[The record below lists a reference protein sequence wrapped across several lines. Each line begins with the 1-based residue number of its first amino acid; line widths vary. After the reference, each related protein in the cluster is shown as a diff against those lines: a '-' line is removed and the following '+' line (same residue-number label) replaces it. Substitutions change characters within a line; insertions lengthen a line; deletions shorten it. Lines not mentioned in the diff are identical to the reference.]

1 MDDVFPQTT
10 ELSRDKREFLELLL
24 SEEGDD
30 FNSFPLSYAQQRLWF
45 LDQLEPGSPAYN
57 ISTAVR
63 LSGPLDINTLKR
75 SLNEI
80 VRRHES
86 LRTTFTTID
95 GRPVQVI
102 APSLTLSLPLID
114 LLEFSVDERESEALR
129 LMSEEASRAF
139 DLGRGPLLR
148 VTALRRSEQDL
159 IVLLTMHH
167 IISDGWSM
175 GVFVREMAALYEA
188 FSKGEQSPL
197 PELPIQYADFVQWE
211 RRRLQGELVE
221 KQLTYWKRQLGGDLP
236 VLQLPTDRPRPAV
249 QTYQG
254 ARLAVSIPPRL
265 TESLKALSQSAGATL
280 FMTLLAALQA
290 LLSRYTNQEDIS
302 VGSSIAGRDRAETE
316 GLIGFFLNTLVLRT
330 DLSGNPGFLE
340 LLKRVRE
347 MALGAY
353 GNHDVPV
360 EMLLETLHP
369 ERNPSHNPL
378 FQVLLILQNTPTATL
393 KITDVTLEPLDLDTN
408 TAKFDLTLDLTEKA
422 EGIQGW
428 LEYNTDLF
436 DVETVTGMMHHF
448 QTLLESIVADPN
460 QSLASL
466 ALLTPD
472 ERERSVSEW
481 NQTSVAEESGLC
493 LHQLFERQAERT
505 PDAAAVIFEQEQLTY
520 SELNA
525 RANRLAHYLRRIGVG
540 PEVLVGL
547 MMERSVEMVT
557 SLLGILKAGGAY
569 LPLDPAY
576 PPERLS
582 LILQDSGA
590 RIVLTQSS
598 LQDKFSEQPVTL
610 VCLDADEKAIAK
622 ETGADPSSIVAPQNL
637 AYVIYTSG
645 SSGIPKGVQTP
656 HSAVVNYVE
665 AAGVA
670 YELGSQDRV
679 LQFASISFDA
689 SAEEIYPCLSCGA
702 TLVLRTE
709 EMIASPAGFL
719 EKCQQWQITVVDLPT
734 AYWHELATGLGA
746 EIESFPPS
754 IRLVI
759 IGGERA
765 LPERLADWQQHV
777 GESVRLINS
786 YGPTEATIVATMCE
800 LPRDENGGLI
810 APREVSIGRP
820 VRNAQAYI
828 LDQLL
833 NPVPAGVTGELYLGG
848 SGLARGYL
856 RRAELTAHKFI
867 PHPFSLESGARLYAT
882 GDFARYRADGEIEF
896 VGRFDNQVKVRG
908 FRIELGEI
916 EAALHRHS
924 EVREAVVQARDD
936 APGVT
941 RLVAYIVARP
951 QAAPAVSEIRNH
963 LKQQL
968 PDYMIP
974 SAFVML
980 DALPLTTGGKVDRR
994 ALPAPGDA
1002 RPGLEEGFV
1011 APRTPTEEVLAAI
1024 WAEVLGLK
1032 QVGVHD
1038 NFFDLGGHSLLAT
1051 QVISRIRES
1060 FRAELPLRSVF
1071 EVSTLADLA
1080 DRIEIAVRAEQG
1092 LELPP
1097 INPAAR
1103 DTDLPLSFA
1112 QERLW
1117 FLHQL
1122 DPESAAYHVL
1132 RPMRIRGVLD
1142 VNLLERA
1149 FTEIVRR
1156 HEIYRT
1162 TFPAVAGRPVQ
1173 VIHPPSPVTLVLRNL
1188 RGLPEAEREASVQ
1201 RLIEE
1206 EGQRPFDL
1214 AQGPLWRLALL
1225 QLGDDDHLLMLTE
1238 HHMVHDGWTEG
1249 MLVREFLALY
1259 SAFSAGA
1266 ASPLPELAIQYSDF
1280 GVWQREC
1287 LQGPALEAQL
1297 GYWKKQLSGT
1307 LPVLELPTDRPRLP
1321 AQTFRGE
1328 TQTVMLP
1335 ASLAEDLYELSRRNH
1350 CTLFMTTLAAFST
1363 LLHRYSR
1370 QEDILIGSPIAGR
1383 NRAEL
1388 ENLIGFFVNTM
1399 VLRSD
1404 LSGDPTFLELL
1415 KRTRE
1420 VALGAYAHQDMP
1432 FEKLVEEIQPERN
1445 LDRQAIF
1452 QVMFVLHNAPR
1463 TALEIAG
1470 LTIDAMRVH
1479 NGTSKFDLL
1488 FSIREEEEGLRCV
1501 MEYSTDLF
1509 DDATITRM
1517 MAQFQTLLQGIVAD
1531 PEQRISDLPLLTDA
1545 EELQLLSQWN
1555 ETRANYPHDHLL
1567 HELFEAQVERTPD
1580 DVAASFRNEQL
1591 TYHELNAKANRLAH
1605 YLRAQGVGPEK
1616 RVAICMKRSLE
1627 MVCAVLGVLKSGGAY
1642 VALDAAYPP
1651 ERLAYMLEDADVV
1664 IVLTQKTLASSLPQY
1679 PATVVCVDADWD
1691 AIARESE
1698 ENLLST
1704 GAAESLVYVTYTSGS
1719 TGKPKGIAMI
1729 QRPLVNLLTWMVRH
1743 TRLPEKART
1752 LQFASLSFDVS
1763 FQDIFSTLCSGG
1775 TVEMISESERQDI
1788 ANLAKILTARAI
1800 HRIFIPAVALQQL
1813 AEGFC
1818 AQGDFNAP
1826 LRKVIAGSEQ
1836 LLITHAIN
1844 TMFGKLK
1851 QASLHNEYGPSEA
1864 HVVTELA
1871 LPKETDNWPKRPAIG
1886 RPIAN
1891 TQIYMLDRNFKPTPI
1906 GVPGELH
1913 IGGVGLARGY
1923 LTLPD
1928 VTAEKFIPDPFS
1940 PKPGAR
1946 LYRTGDLARYL
1957 PDGSIEFMGRMD
1969 HQLKI
1974 RGFRIEPGE
1983 VEVVLSQHPAVQEA
1997 MVMAHEHAPGDKRL
2011 VAYVVT
2017 FPEARPT
2024 ISELRAHLKEKL
2036 PDYMVPSTLI
2046 LLDELPLTPNG
2057 KVDRGALPVPEQ
2069 SRPELDQVFVAPRTE
2084 LEKVLAKMWIAV
2096 LGLERVGVNDNF
2108 FELGGHSLL
2117 ATQLIS
2123 RVSEAFQTDLPLRI
2137 IFESPSVSSMAERM
2151 LQTELRP
2158 GDFEEMARILE
2169 QLDALTEEE
2178 AKAMLEGLRNLG
2190 ATAYSSRNR

>member
-1 MDDVFPQTT
+1 MDEVSRQVTD
-10 ELSRDKREFLELLL
+10 LSRDKRELLELLL
-24 SEEGDD
+24 NEEGND

-63 LSGPLDINTLKR
+63 LSGLLDIDTLKR

-102 APSLTLSLPLID
+102 APSLTLPLPLID
-114 LLEFSVDERESEALR
+114 LSELSVAARESEAVR
-129 LMSEEASRAF
+129 LMFDEARRVF
-139 DLGRGPLLR
+139 DLGQGPLLR
-148 VTALRRSEQDL
+148 VTVLRLCKQDH
-159 IVLLTMHH
+159 IVVLTMHH
-167 IISDGWSM
+167 IVSDGWSM
-175 GVFVREMAALYEA
+175 GVFIREMAALYEA
-188 FSKGEQSPL
+188 FSKREPSPL
-197 PELPIQYADFVQWE
+197 PELPLQYADFVQWE
-211 RRRLQGELVE
+211 RQHLQDEMVE
-221 KQLTYWKRQLGGDLP
+221 RQLAYWKQQLGGDLP

-249 QTYQG
+249 QTHQG
-254 ARLAVSIPPRL
+254 ARLPVSLPPRL
-265 TESLKALSQSAGATL
+265 IESLKALSQSEGATL
-280 FMTLLAALQA
+280 FMTLLAAFQA

-302 VGSSIAGRDRAETE
+302 IGSSIAGRNRAETE

-347 MALGAY
+347 VALGAY
-353 GNHDVPV
+353 SNQDVPV
-360 EMLLETLHP
+360 EMLLEALHP
-369 ERNPSHNPL
+369 ERIPSHNPL
-378 FQVLLILQNTPTATL
+378 FQVLFILQNTPTATL
-393 KITDVTLEPLDLDTN
+393 QITGLTLQPLELDTN

-422 EGIQGW
+422 GGIQGW

-436 DVETVTGMMHHF
+436 ELETVAGMMHHF
-448 QTLLESIVADPN
+448 QTLLESIIADPN

-466 ALLTPD
+466 ALLTAD
-472 ERERSVSEW
+472 ERERSVSQW
-481 NQTSVAEESGLC
+481 NQSSVVEESGLS
-493 LHQLFERQAERT
+493 LHQLVERQAERT
-505 PDAAAVIFEQEQLTY
+505 PEAVAVIFEQEQLTY
-520 SELNA
+520 GELNA
-525 RANRLAHYLRRIGVG
+525 RANRLAHYLHRIGVG

-547 MMERSVEMVT
+547 LMERSVEMV
-557 SLLGILKAGGAY
+557 SGLLGILKAGGAY

-576 PPERLS
+576 PEERLS
-582 LILQDSGA
+582 LILGDSGA

-598 LQDKFSEQPVTL
+598 LQEKISEQPVRV

-622 ETGADPSSIVAPQNL
+622 ETSSNPSNIVGPQNL

-645 SSGIPKGVQTP
+645 SSGVPKGVQTP

-709 EMIASPAGFL
+709 EMLASPARFL
-719 EKCQQWQITVVDLPT
+719 ETCQEWQITVVDLPT
-734 AYWHELATGLGA
+734 AYWHELAAGLGV

-759 IGGERA
+759 IGGERT
-765 LPERLADWQQHV
+765 LPERLADWQRHV
-777 GESVRLINS
+777 GESVRLVNS

-800 LPRDENGGLI
+800 LPASENGALT
-810 APREVSIGRP
+810 ARREVSIGRP

-828 LDQLL
+828 LDQRL
-833 NPVPAGVTGELYLGG
+833 NPVPVGVAGELYLGG

-856 RRAELTAHKFI
+856 RRPELTAQKFI
-867 PHPFSLESGARLYAT
+867 AHPFSLEAGGRLYAT
-882 GDFARYRADGEIEF
+882 GDFARYRAEGQIEF
-896 VGRFDNQVKVRG
+896 VGRIDNQVKVRG

-924 EVREAVVQARDD
+924 AVREAVVEARDD
-936 APGVT
+936 APGVK

-951 QAAPAVSEIRNH
+951 QAAVPATSEIRNY

-980 DALPLTTGGKVDRR
+980 DALSLTTGGKVDRR

-1002 RPGLEEGFV
+1002 RPELDEGFV
-1011 APRTPTEEVLAAI
+1011 APRTPTEGVLAAI
-1024 WAEVLGLK
+1024 WGEVLGLK

-1060 FRAELPLRSVF
+1060 FRTELSLRSVF
-1071 EVSTLADLA
+1071 EFPTLADLA
-1080 DRIEIAVRAEQG
+1080 DRIEIAVRAGQDF
-1092 LELPP
+1092 ELPP
-1097 INPAAR
+1097 IKPAAGNA
-1103 DTDLPLSFA
+1103 DLPLSFA

-1173 VIHPPSPVTLVLRNL
+1173 MVHPPTPVTLVPRDL
-1188 RGLPEAEREASVQ
+1188 RGLAKAGREASVQ
-1201 RLIEE
+1201 QLIEE
-1206 EGQRPFDL
+1206 EGQCPFDL
-1214 AQGPLWRLALL
+1214 ALGPLWRLTLL
-1225 QLGDDDHLLMLTE
+1225 QLDDDDHLLMLTE

-1259 SAFSAGA
+1259 AAFSTGA
-1266 ASPLPELAIQYSDF
+1266 ASPLPELPIQYSDF
-1280 GVWQREC
+1280 GIWQREC

-1297 GYWKKQLSGT
+1297 AYWKKQLSGT

-1321 AQTFRGE
+1321 VQTFRGE
-1328 TQTVMLP
+1328 TQTVILP
-1335 ASLAEDLYELSRRNH
+1335 ASLSEDLYELSRRNH

-1363 LLHRYSR
+1363 LLYRYSG

-1399 VLRSD
+1399 VLRSN
-1404 LSGDPTFLELL
+1404 LAGDPTFLGLL

-1420 VALGAYAHQDMP
+1420 VALEAYAHQDMP

-1445 LDRQAIF
+1445 LSRQALF

-1463 TALEIAG
+1463 TELEIAG
-1470 LTIDAMRVH
+1470 LSIDAMRVH
-1479 NGTSKFDLL
+1479 NRTAKFDLL

-1517 MAQFQTLLQGIVAD
+1517 LGQFQTLLRGIVAD

-1555 ETRANYPHDHLL
+1555 ETRADYPHDQLL

-1580 DVAASFRNEQL
+1580 DLAVSFENEQL
-1591 TYHELNAKANRLAH
+1591 TYRELNAKANRLARF
-1605 YLRAQGVGPEK
+1605 LRAQGVGSEV
-1616 RVAICMKRSLE
+1616 RVAICIKRSLE
-1627 MVCAVLGVLKSGGAY
+1627 MVSAVLGVLKCGGAY
-1642 VALDAAYPP
+1642 VALDAAYPR

-1664 IVLTQKTLASSLPQY
+1664 VVLTEKTLASSLPQY
-1679 PATVVCVDADWD
+1679 NATVVCIDADWE

-1698 ENLLST
+1698 ENLASAGT
-1704 GAAESLVYVTYTSGS
+1704 PESLVYVTYTSGS

-1729 QRPLVNLLTWMVRH
+1729 QRPLLNLLTWMTRH

-1775 TVEMISESERQDI
+1775 TVVMISESDRQDI
-1788 ANLAKILTARAI
+1788 SNLAKILTAREI

-1818 AQGDFNAP
+1818 AQGDFDAP

-1836 LLITHAIN
+1836 LQITQSIN
-1844 TMFGKLK
+1844 TMFANLA

-1891 TQIYMLDRNFKPTPI
+1891 TQIYLLDRNFKPMPI

-1928 VTAEKFIPDPFS
+1928 VTADKFIPDPFS
-1940 PKPGAR
+1940 PEPGAR

-1957 PDGSIEFMGRMD
+1957 PDGSIEFLGRMD

-1983 VEVVLSQHPAVQEA
+1983 IEVVLGQHPAIQEA
-1997 MVMAHEHAPGDKRL
+1997 VVMAHEHAPGDKRL
-2011 VAYVVT
+2011 IAYVVT
-2017 FPEARPT
+2017 FPEATPT
-2024 ISELRAHLKEKL
+2024 VGELRAHLKEKL
-2036 PDYMVPSTLI
+2036 PDYMVPSTFV

-2057 KVDRGALPVPEQ
+2057 KVDRRALPAPEQ
-2069 SRPELDQVFVAPRTE
+2069 SRPELEQAFVAPRTA
-2084 LEKVLAKMWIAV
+2084 LEEVLAKMWGDL
-2096 LGLERVGVNDNF
+2096 LGLERVGINDNF

-2123 RVSEAFQTDLPLRI
+2123 RVTDSFQTTLPVRI
-2137 IFESPSVSSMAERM
+2137 IFESSTVSGMAERM
-2151 LQTELRP
+2151 LQKEVRA
-2158 GDFEEMARILE
+2158 GDFETIARILKH
-2169 QLDALTEEE
+2169 LDEVTEEE
-2178 AKAMLEGLRNLG
+2178 AKAMLQGSNL
-2190 ATAYSSRNR
+2190 

>member
-1 MDDVFPQTT
+1 MDDVSRQVTD
-10 ELSRDKREFLELLL
+10 LSRDRRELLELLL
-24 SEEGDD
+24 SEEDD
-30 FNSFPLSYAQQRLWF
+30 DLNSFPLSYAQQRLWF
-45 LDQLEPGSPAYN
+45 LDQLEPGCPAYN

-63 LSGPLDINTLKR
+63 LSGPLDIDTLKR

-86 LRTTFTTID
+86 LRTTFTTIE

-102 APSLTLSLPLID
+102 APSLMLPLPLID
-114 LLEFSVDERESEALR
+114 LLAFSLDERESEALL
-129 LMSEEASRAF
+129 LMSEEARRAF
-139 DLGRGPLLR
+139 DLEHGPLLR
-148 VTALRRSEQDL
+148 VTALRRGNQDH
-159 IVLLTMHH
+159 IIQLTMHH
-167 IISDGWSM
+167 IVSDGWSM
-175 GVFVREMAALYEA
+175 SVFIHEMATLYEA
-188 FSKGEQSPL
+188 FSKGEPSPL
-197 PELPIQYADFVQWE
+197 PELPIQYADFVHWE
-211 RRRLQGELVE
+211 QQHLQDELVE
-221 KQLTYWKRQLGGDLP
+221 RQLAYWKRQLGGDLP
-236 VLQLPTDRPRPAV
+236 VLPLPTDRPRPAV
-249 QTYQG
+249 QTYRG
-254 ARLAVSIPPRL
+254 ARLPVSLPLSL
-265 TESLKALSQSAGATL
+265 TESLKALSQSEGATL
-280 FMTLLAALQA
+280 FMTLLAAFQA

-302 VGSSIAGRDRAETE
+302 IGSSIAGRTRAETE
-316 GLIGFFLNTLVLRT
+316 GLIGFFLNTMVLRT

-347 MALGAY
+347 VALGAY
-353 GNHDVPV
+353 SNQDVPV
-360 EMLLETLHP
+360 EMLLEALHP
-369 ERNPSHNPL
+369 ERNSGHNPL
-378 FQVLLILQNTPTATL
+378 FQVLFILQNTPAATL
-393 KITDVTLEPLDLDTN
+393 KITDVTLQPIELDTN
-408 TAKFDLTLDLTEKA
+408 TAKFDLTLDLTEQA

-436 DVETVTGMMHHF
+436 DVETVTGMMHNF
-448 QTLLESIVADPN
+448 QTLLESIIADPR
-460 QSLASL
+460 QRLASL
-466 ALLTPD
+466 ALLTSD
-472 ERERSVSEW
+472 QRDQLVSHW
-481 NQTSVAEESGLC
+481 NQTSVAGESGLC

-505 PDAAAVIFEQEQLTY
+505 PDASAVIFDQEQLTY
-520 SELNA
+520 GELNA
-525 RANRLAHYLRRIGVG
+525 RSNRLANYLRRIGVG

-547 MMERSVEMVT
+547 LMERSVEMIT
-557 SLLGILKAGGAY
+557 SMLGILKAGGAY
-569 LPLDPAY
+569 LPLDPAF

-582 LILQDSGA
+582 LILRDSGA
-590 RIVLTQSS
+590 RIVLTQAR
-598 LQDKFSEQPVTL
+598 LRNRFSGQPVTL
-610 VCLDADEKAIAK
+610 VCLDTDEKAIAK
-622 ETGADPSSIVAPQNL
+622 ETSANRPSIVEPQNL

-670 YELGSQDRV
+670 YELRSHDRV

-709 EMIASPAGFL
+709 EMLASPAGFL
-719 EKCQQWQITVVDLPT
+719 EKCQQWQITVLDLPT
-734 AYWHELATGLGA
+734 AYWHELVAGLGA

-765 LPERLADWQQHV
+765 LPERLADWQRHV
-777 GESVRLINS
+777 SKSVRLVNS
-786 YGPTEATIVATMCE
+786 YGPTEATIVATMCD
-800 LPRDENGGLI
+800 LPREENGGWI
-810 APREVSIGRP
+810 ARREVSIGRP

-833 NPVPAGVTGELYLGG
+833 NPVPVGVAGQLYLGG

-856 RRAELTAHKFI
+856 RRAELTADKFI
-867 PHPFSLESGARLYAT
+867 AHPFSLEAGARLYAT
-882 GDFARYRADGEIEF
+882 GDFARYRADGQIEF
-896 VGRFDNQVKVRG
+896 VGRIDNQVKVRG

-916 EAALHRHS
+916 EAALHGHS
-924 EVREAVVQARDD
+924 AVREAVVEARDD
-936 APGVT
+936 APGVK

-951 QAAPAVSEIRNH
+951 QAAPALSEIRNH

-968 PDYMIP
+968 PDFMIP

-980 DALPLTTGGKVDRR
+980 DALPLTTGGKLDRR
-994 ALPAPGDA
+994 ALPPPGDA
-1002 RPGLEEGFV
+1002 RPDLEEGFA

-1060 FRAELPLRSVF
+1060 FCTELPLRSIF

-1097 INPAAR
+1097 IKPAAR
-1103 DTDLPLSFA
+1103 DADLPLSFA

-1132 RPMRIRGVLD
+1132 RPMRISGVLD

-1162 TFPAVAGRPVQ
+1162 SFPAIAGRPVQ
-1173 VIHPPSPVTLVLRNL
+1173 MIDPPFPVTLARKDL

-1225 QLGDDDHLLMLTE
+1225 RLGDDDHLLMLTE

-1249 MLVREFLALY
+1249 TLVREFLALY
-1259 SAFSAGA
+1259 SSFSEGA
-1266 ASPLPELAIQYSDF
+1266 PSPLPELPIQYSDF
-1280 GVWQREC
+1280 GIWQREC

-1297 GYWKKQLSGT
+1297 AYWKKQLSGT

-1321 AQTFRGE
+1321 VQTFRGE

-1335 ASLAEDLYELSRRNH
+1335 APLAQHLYELSRRNH

-1363 LLHRYSR
+1363 LLHRYSG
-1370 QEDILIGSPIAGR
+1370 QDDILVGSPIAGR

-1399 VLRSD
+1399 VLRND

-1420 VALGAYAHQDMP
+1420 VSLGAYAHQDMP
-1432 FEKLVEEIQPERN
+1432 FEKLVEEIQPERD
-1445 LDRQAIF
+1445 LSRQALF

-1463 TALEIAG
+1463 TNLEIAG

-1479 NGTSKFDLL
+1479 NRTSKFDLL

-1509 DDATITRM
+1509 DDPTIARM
-1517 MAQFQTLLQGIVAD
+1517 MAQFQTLLEGIVAD

-1555 ETRANYPHDHLL
+1555 ETRADYPRDRLVHQ
-1567 HELFEAQVERTPD
+1567 LFEAQVKRTPD
-1580 DVAASFRNEQL
+1580 DVAVSFGNEQL
-1591 TYHELNAKANRLAH
+1591 TYRELNAKANRLAH
-1605 YLRAQGVGPEK
+1605 YLRAQGVGTEK
-1616 RVAICMKRSLE
+1616 RVAICIKRSPE
-1627 MVCAVLGVLKSGGAY
+1627 MIGAVLGVLKSGGAY
-1642 VALDAAYPP
+1642 VALDAAYPQ

-1664 IVLTQKTLASSLPQY
+1664 VVLTQKTLASALPQY
-1679 PATVVCVDADWD
+1679 QATVVCLDADWEV
-1691 AIARESE
+1691 IARESE
-1698 ENLLST
+1698 ENPTSMGT
-1704 GAAESLVYVTYTSGS
+1704 AESLVYVTYTSGS

-1729 QRPLVNLLTWMVRH
+1729 QRPLLNLLGWMIRH
-1743 TRLPEKART
+1743 TRLPERART

-1788 ANLAKILTARAI
+1788 SNLAKILTAREV

-1818 AQGDFNAP
+1818 AQGNFNAP

-1836 LLITHAIN
+1836 LQITQAIS
-1844 TMFGKLK
+1844 TMFGNLD

-1871 LPKETDNWPKRPAIG
+1871 LPKEPDNWPQRPAIG

-1891 TQIYMLDRNFKPTPI
+1891 TQIYLLDRNFKPTPI

-1913 IGGVGLARGY
+1913 IGGAGLARGY

-1928 VTAEKFIPDPFS
+1928 VTADKFIPDPFS
-1940 PKPGAR
+1940 PEPGAR

-1957 PDGSIEFMGRMD
+1957 PDGSIEFLGRMD

-1983 VEVVLSQHPAVQEA
+1983 IEVVLGQHPAIQEA
-1997 MVMAHEHAPGDKRL
+1997 LVMAYEHAPGDKRL
-2011 VAYVVT
+2011 VAYVVI
-2017 FPEARPT
+2017 FPEAKPT
-2024 ISELRAHLKEKL
+2024 GSELRAHLKEKL

-2046 LLDELPLTPNG
+2046 LLDALPLTPNG

-2069 SRPELDQVFVAPRTE
+2069 LRPDLEQAFVAPNTR
-2084 LEKVLAKMWIAV
+2084 LEEVLAKMWVEV

-2117 ATQLIS
+2117 ATQLMS

-2137 IFESPSVSSMAERM
+2137 IFESPTVSSLAERM
-2151 LQTELRP
+2151 RQTEARP

-2178 AKAMLEGLRNLG
+2178 AMTMLG
-2190 ATAYSSRNR
+2190 AAKF